1 MLRCYACLFSCDAS
15 VPGREQRMPFASARF
30 GFKRS
35 CLQLVV
41 VLAWDGDNSSSEL
54 PIRIQKNAN
63 KNGRQRAQEIERDSA
78 KNSFSDNEDLVSFIL
93 YRIQKTDIYRGLCR
107 LATTFARRYPSA
119 INTRENRILSHSFVF
134 EQSK

>member
-1 MLRCYACLFSCDAS
+1 
-15 VPGREQRMPFASARF
+15 MPFASARC